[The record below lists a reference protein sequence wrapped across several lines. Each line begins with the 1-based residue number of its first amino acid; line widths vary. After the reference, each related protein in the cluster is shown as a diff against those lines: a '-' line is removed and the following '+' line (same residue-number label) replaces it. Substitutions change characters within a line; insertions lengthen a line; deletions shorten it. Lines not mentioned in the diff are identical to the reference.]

1 MKGVGF
7 FVIFQFYS
15 SVPIPTVNALKTDA
29 ALLGLWIKAMFPIMT
44 WLVATLKKM
53 DKKRRSLKSS
63 HFFCFHEASW
73 GSITARPSLT
83 FQAPLCVHDIS
94 PTCKNG

>member
-1 MKGVGF
+1 MKEVVF

-44 WLVATLKKM
+44 WLVATLKKKRI
-53 DKKRRSLKSS
+53 KKE
-63 HFFCFHEASW
+63 EA
-73 GSITARPSLT
+73 
-83 FQAPLCVHDIS
+83 
-94 PTCKNG
+94 

>member
-1 MKGVGF
+1 MKGLGF

-29 ALLGLWIKAMFPIMT
+29 ALLGFWIKAMFPIMT

-53 DKKRRSLKSS
+53 DKKEEAAWNPPI
-63 HFFCFHEASW
+63 FFCFHEASW
-73 GSITARPSLT
+73 GSIAARP
-83 FQAPLCVHDIS
+83 A
-94 PTCKNG
+94 

>member
-29 ALLGLWIKAMFPIMT
+29 ALLGFWIKAMLPIMT

-63 HFFCFHEASW
+63 HFFLFS
-73 GSITARPSLT
+73 
-83 FQAPLCVHDIS
+83 
-94 PTCKNG
+94 